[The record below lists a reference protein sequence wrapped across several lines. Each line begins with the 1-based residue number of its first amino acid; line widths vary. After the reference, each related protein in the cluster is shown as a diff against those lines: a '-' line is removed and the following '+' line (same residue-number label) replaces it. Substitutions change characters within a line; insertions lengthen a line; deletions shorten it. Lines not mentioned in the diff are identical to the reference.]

1 MLKYTRI
8 NKELI
13 TDINMHQMIESE
25 IRGRICQVKVR
36 YAKANNAYT
45 NQNFNANTDE
55 ATFIND
61 YDVNNLY
68 GSAMCGKLPLHSC
81 SWVEDASII
90 VIDFIINYNDSVYG
104 YILEVDVKYRKEI
117 RDNHFDLR
125 FLCVR
130 DTIFKIEK
138 LLCNIEDKY
147 KYVVHIKMLK
157 LEHGLKLLKIDTDV
171 TFYQSALLKPYIDLN
186 TKLEMLR
193 FINLHG

>member
-8 NKELI
+8 SKELI

-61 YDVNNLY
+61 YDANNLY

-104 YILEVDVKYRKEI
+104 YILEFDVKYRKEI
-117 RDNHFDLR
+117 RDNHFDLQ

-130 DTIFKIEK
+130 DTVFKTENYYAILK
-138 LLCNIEDKY
+138 TNTS
-147 KYVVHIKMLK
+147 ML
-157 LEHGLKLLKIDTDV
+157 
-171 TFYQSALLKPYIDLN
+171 YI
-186 TKLEMLR
+186 
-193 FINLHG
+193 